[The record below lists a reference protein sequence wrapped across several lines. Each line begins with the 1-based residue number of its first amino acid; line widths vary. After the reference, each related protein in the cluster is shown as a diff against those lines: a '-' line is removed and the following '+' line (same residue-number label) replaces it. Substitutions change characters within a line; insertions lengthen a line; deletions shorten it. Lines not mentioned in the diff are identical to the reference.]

1 MQNSFAS
8 LRTLQ
13 KEAEISLELSRLLSA
28 PVHCFPLWDGKFAL
42 RLCQSVLAFGV
53 QDYAWNYVWHGHSLQ
68 GSSCHSN
75 SWYGTRFQKCKSWAL
90 WIYSFCRLWP
100 TACFVEQ
107 TTATSKHKQFH
118 IYLAFTGSPKRAC
131 FGKFLLIT
139 KENKGWSNPALSP
152 TPLRLSLKNH
162 LIQPSVG
169 STLASLLA
177 LIA

>member
-1 MQNSFAS
+1 M
-8 LRTLQ
+8 
-13 KEAEISLELSRLLSA
+13 
-28 PVHCFPLWDGKFAL
+28 
-42 RLCQSVLAFGV
+42 LAFGV
-53 QDYAWNYVWHGHSLQ
+53 QDYEWNYAWHGHNLQ

-100 TACFVEQ
+100 TACFPEP

-131 FGKFLLIT
+131 FGKFLLVT
-139 KENKGWSNPALSP
+139 KENIGWSNPALSP

-169 STLASLLA
+169 STLASSWPSLPSPYQ
-177 LIA
+177 LIPQFSPQMHLFKVPQTYSIPLFSTYCHF